1 MAHVNPFLTFSIC
14 AEFVVLVDKQATLKP
29 IVVYPNSGEQYDPSI
44 KQWVESTGVSDTDF
58 VSYVSEWRDAGA
70 QLIGG
75 CCRTT
80 PTTIQAISNA
90 LHESL
95 HLHTTT

>member
-44 KQWVESTGVSDTDF
+44 KQWVVSMQ
-58 VSYVSEWRDAGA
+58 VSAPPSIYCYQQND
-70 QLIGG
+70 L
-75 CCRTT
+75 
-80 PTTIQAISNA
+80 SN
-90 LHESL
+90 LHCDSL
-95 HLHTTT
+95 WLSG